1 MTEHKGLRPEAYEEI
16 PGDEYVPY
24 VPHES
29 EMAEFTIK
37 GLVLGSLFGIAF
49 GAANA
54 YLGLRVGLT
63 ISTSIPIAV
72 MTVAV
77 FAMLKPLMGRATI
90 LESNMAKTVGSAS
103 SSLASGIIFT
113 IPALFLWGLHPDWVQ
128 ISILAAIGGCLGV
141 LFMVP
146 LRRFLINEEHGKL
159 PYPEGTASAEV
170 LVAAEAG
177 GTTAKNVFLGMAFA
191 LIYSFFWKAL
201 SLWSDTI
208 RWRLPFIK
216 KAEVSL
222 EPSPALLG
230 VGYILGF
237 RIGTIMVLG
246 AALSFLVIMPIIG
259 TVLANLIFAPET
271 SKIVEDM
278 TLSEMRNKYIRYIG
292 AGAVASAGIIT
303 LIRSIPTMIKSFQVG
318 ISRLGNAAGP
328 EAQQRTDRD
337 LGFGVVLLGAA
348 ICAVILV
355 LVPFLFQH
363 VEWWNYLVRIALAV
377 LVVIL
382 AFFFVTVSA
391 RIVGLVGV
399 TSNPTSGMVIGTL
412 IVTSLLFLLFGWTDI
427 TGKAT
432 VLVMGTMVGVAASIA
447 GDTSQDLKTG
457 FLLGAT
463 PSKQQVGEII
473 GVLTTAFFVAGS
485 LFLLESQYGFGEGG
499 LAAPQANM
507 MKLVV
512 DGIIDQS
519 IPWALVLIGVLITL
533 VVELFRLPS
542 LAFAV
547 GVYLPLATMT
557 PIFVGGLMR
566 LIVEKRSA
574 ADKQLLRARR
584 ERGVL
589 FGSGLVGGEGL
600 MGVGIAG
607 YAFFMGKPTPVLP
620 EVLGV
625 LDGWQD
631 FAADSLRISVDLLLL
646 SVLPVAVLVYLLWRA
661 IHSGEKKKRD
671 AAQITD

>member
-1 MTEHKGLRPEAYEEI
+1 MQEHRGLRPEAYEEI
-16 PGDEYVPY
+16 PGDDYVAYVPDN
-24 VPHES
+24 S
-29 EMAEFTIK
+29 TMAEFTWK
-37 GLVLGSLFGIAF
+37 GIILGSLFGIAF

-77 FAMLKPLMGRATI
+77 FAALRPLLGRATI

-113 IPALFLWGLHPDWVQ
+113 IPAIFLWGIVSRENISWFLVLQ
-128 ISILAAIGGCLGV
+128 IGLLAAIGGCLGV

-177 GTTAKNVFLGMAFA
+177 GMTARNVFTGMGIAF
-191 LIYSFFWKAL
+191 IFSFFWKGLQLFA
-201 SLWSDTI
+201 DAI

-216 KAEVSL
+216 KAELSL

-237 RIGTIMVLG
+237 RIATIMVLG
-246 AALSFLVIMPIIG
+246 AALSYLVILPIIAATLG
-259 TVLANLIFAPET
+259 NLIFAPET
-271 SKIVEDM
+271 SKIVNDM

-303 LIRSIPTMIKSFQVG
+303 LIRSIPTMIRSFQIGLARIG
-318 ISRLGNAAGP
+318 IGGIAEETRRG
-328 EAQQRTDRD
+328 DRD
-337 LGFGVVLLGAA
+337 LSILTVFAGAGIIA
-348 ICAVILV
+348 LILI

-363 VEWWNYLVRIALAV
+363 VEWSNYLVRIGLAL
-377 LVVIL
+377 LVVVFS
-382 AFFFVTVSA
+382 FFFVTVSA

-399 TSNPTSGMVIGTL
+399 TSNPTSGMIIATL
-412 IVTSLLFLLFGWTDI
+412 ICTSLIFFAFGWTDI

-432 VLVMGTMVGVAASIA
+432 VLVIGTMVGVAASIA

-473 GVLTTAFFVAGS
+473 GVLATALFVAGS
-485 LFLLESQYGFGEGG
+485 VFLLGAQYGFGEGG

-507 MKLVV
+507 MKLVI

-519 IPWALVLIGVLITL
+519 IPWALVLIGVLITA
-533 VVELFRLPS
+533 VVELFRIPS

-547 GVYLPLATMT
+547 GVYLPLSTMT

-566 LIVEKRSA
+566 RIVEKRA
-574 ADKQLLRARR
+574 GDDKQLLRDRR
-584 ERGVL
+584 EAGVL

-600 MGVGIAG
+600 MGVAIAG
-607 YAFFMGKPTPVLP
+607 YAFFFGRPDPILP
-620 EVLGV
+620 GFLAWLEPYPQHL
-625 LDGWQD
+625 LNILP
-631 FAADSLRISVDLLLL
+631 FALL
-646 SVLPVAVLVYLLWRA
+646 AWLLWRA
-661 IHSGEKKKRD
+661 IHRKAK
-671 AAQITD
+671 AADTA

>member
-1 MTEHKGLRPEAYEEI
+1 MQEHKGLRPEAYEEI
-16 PGDEYVPY
+16 PGDDYIPY
-24 VPHES
+24 VSHDTTMS
-29 EMAEFTIK
+29 EFTWK
-37 GLVLGSLFGIAF
+37 GIILGSLFGIAF

-77 FAMLKPLMGRATI
+77 FAMLRPLIGRATI

-113 IPALFLWGLHPDWVQ
+113 IPALFLWGLLTPENLDWTHLLQ
-128 ISILAAIGGCLGV
+128 IGLLSAIGGVLGV

-146 LRRFLINEEHGKL
+146 LRRFLIKEEHGKL

-177 GTTAKNVFLGMAFA
+177 GTTARNVFTGMGFAF
-191 LIYSFFWKAL
+191 IYSFFWKGLQFWTDAVRYR
-201 SLWSDTI
+201 I
-208 RWRLPFIK
+208 PFIK

-222 EPSPALLG
+222 EPSPALIG

-237 RIGTIMVLG
+237 RIATIMVMG
-246 AALSFLVIMPIIG
+246 AALSYLVIMPL
-259 TVLANLIFAPET
+259 LAYALGSLIFAPET
-271 SKIVEDM
+271 AKIINDM
-278 TLSEMRNKYIRYIG
+278 SLSEMRNKYIRYIG

-303 LIRSIPTMIKSFQVG
+303 LIRSIPTMVKSFKLGVARLRGGVG
-318 ISRLGNAAGP
+318 E
-328 EAQQRTDRD
+328 EAEKRTDRD
-337 LGFGVVLLGAA
+337 LSLRIVLLGAF
-348 ICAVILV
+348 ILA
-355 LVPFLFQH
+355 LVVVALPFLLNE
-363 VEWWNYLVRIALAV
+363 VSMEWWGFFQRFGLAL
-377 LVVIL
+377 LVVVF

-399 TSNPTSGMVIGTL
+399 TSNPTSGMIIGTL
-412 IVTSLLFLLFGWTDI
+412 ICISLLFLLFGWTDM

-463 PSKQQVGEII
+463 PDRQQVGEII
-473 GVLTTAFFVAGS
+473 GVVATALFVAGS
-485 LFLLESQYGFGEGG
+485 VFLLASQYGFGEGG

-507 MKLVV
+507 MKLVI

-519 IPWALVLIGVLITL
+519 IPWALVLIGILITM
-533 VVELFRLPS
+533 VTQLFRIPS

-547 GVYLPLATMT
+547 GVYLPLSTMT
-557 PIFVGGLMR
+557 PIFVGGLLR

-574 ADKQLLRARR
+574 HDKQLLRNRR
-584 ERGVL
+584 EAGVL
-589 FGSGLVGGEGL
+589 FGSGMVGGEGL
-600 MGVGIAG
+600 MGVAIAG
-607 YAFFMGKPTPVLP
+607 YAFFLGKPTPVLP
-620 EVLGV
+620 
-625 LDGWQD
+625 D
-631 FAADSLRISVDLLLL
+631 FLEWLELYPQHMLVII
-646 SVLPVAVLVYLLWRA
+646 PVALLVFLLWSSTR
-661 IHSGEKKKRD
+661 IGKKR
-671 AAQITD
+671 A